1 MRTGTEVEN
10 GYPSQLRPRIGPLL
24 SAGRV
29 DRAMARTTHIPT
41 SRRPPRRASKVRLLF
56 SLWRKGLVR
65 EGRSR
70 RPLHHDEA
78 AVRSLVAAVAR
89 GGEFVESGRK
99 LSAVA
104 RFNGAF
110 DLLDPRHDQV
120 IHHLADRNALVIG
133 DELAGLLEPFLQLI
147 GLIGGKLPVADA
159 ACQPK
164 FCVVR
169 LRRQHDL
176 DEAWCI
182 TFLGRLCGGRAKRD
196 DECSDDR
203 RCRGAS
209 HGFLPVLT
217 LVCSAD
223 PAASSASVARFLPW
237 GIAATRFSRW
247 RIDVNATPATCSAA
261 STSRSSAKKTCT
273 RSTQATPQ
281 NASVV

>member
-1 MRTGTEVEN
+1 MPTA
-10 GYPSQLRPRIGPLL
+10 SALRLPESPG
-24 SAGRV
+24 A
-29 DRAMARTTHIPT
+29 
-41 SRRPPRRASKVRLLF
+41 PPRQLPLRMDKSPPNRASKVRLLF

-65 EGRSR
+65 EGRRR
-70 RPLHHDEA
+70 RPLSHDEA
-78 AVRSLVAAVAR
+78 AVRSLVAAVAG
-89 GGEFVESGRK
+89 GGEFVVSGRK

-104 RFNGAF
+104 RLNGAF

-147 GLIGGKLPVADA
+147 GLIGGELPVADA

-176 DEAWCI
+176 DEAWHV
-182 TFLGRLCGGRAKRD
+182 TFLGWLCGGRAKRD

-203 RCRGAS
+203 RCRGVS
-209 HGFLPVLT
+209 HGFLPVLP
-217 LVCSAD
+217 LICSAA
-223 PAASSASVARFLPW
+223 PAASSASLARFLPW
-237 GIAATRFSRW
+237 SIARPGFSRW

-261 STSRSSAKKTCT
+261 SRSRSSAKKTCT
-273 RSTQATPQ
+273 RSTQAQPQ
-281 NASVV
+281 NEPA